1 MLLRASTAKAW
12 LVFRLAAVDAY
23 LEVFAAYWIVMDKI
37 TMSGIADTLPFP
49 LTLKVLASQQ
59 SGKADRDRW
68 MINAKMYKVLL
79 I

>member
-1 MLLRASTAKAW
+1 
-12 LVFRLAAVDAY
+12 
-23 LEVFAAYWIVMDKI
+23 
-37 TMSGIADTLPFP
+37 MSGIADTLPFP